1 MAEEYP
7 TSQSVSSNGLE
18 RPATVFLSYAHEDAE
33 FVKDLQ
39 IRLNVRGVR
48 SWRDVDDLMP
58 GSPFEAEIVQAIEH
72 EVDAVALYITP
83 NFLKSRFIWKV
94 EIPAALRRHKLD
106 AHFHIVPIL
115 QGVSF
120 AEVQQLCMNWNLA
133 DLSRF
138 NGILLADG
146 TADTTWKV
154 RNDAARRI
162 LQAAMTLRLRRI
174 NADSGY
180 EPWISLK
187 TFFFKPHTICLDLDL
202 NWLELI
208 RGKERLSTLQEWE
221 QILLPALLDVKQVI
235 SEKISNRRV
244 HVFIQAI
251 LPVAIALGFAFR
263 ESARFTLLLERT
275 HKEEAWSTNEQPSEE
290 ELLQSEFEYH
300 DQGDAQTAVVEV
312 ATTRSI
318 KQAVKE
324 ALPIL
329 GLAPSYHVQLE
340 LPELSRDSVK
350 DAAHALAI
358 ARQVGSVCQSLC
370 DRQRVAHIH
379 LFVAIPAE
387 LAVLIGHQLNALC
400 PITLYEF
407 DRIYKPVGTLQ

>member
-1 MAEEYP
+1 MAEAYA
-7 TSQSVSSNGLE
+7 TNQSSPSNGLE
-18 RPATVFLSYAHEDAE
+18 HPATVFLSYAHEDTE

-39 IRLNVRGVR
+39 LRLNVRGVR
-48 SWRDVDDLMP
+48 SWRDVDDLMS
-58 GSPFEAEIVQAIEH
+58 GSPFEDEIVQAIEH
-72 EVDAVALYITP
+72 EVDAVTLYITP

-94 EIPAALRRHKLD
+94 EISAALRRHKLD

-120 AEVQQLCMNWNLA
+120 AEVQKLCTNWNLT
-133 DLSRF
+133 DITRF
-138 NGILLADG
+138 NAILLAEG
-146 TADTTWKV
+146 AADTTWKV

-174 NADSGY
+174 KADSGY

-187 TFFFKPHTICLDLDL
+187 TFSFKPHTTCLDLDL

-235 SEKISNRRV
+235 SEKISSRRV
-244 HVFIQAI
+244 HVFVQAS

-263 ESARFTLLLERT
+263 ASARFTLLLERPQ
-275 HKEEAWSTNEQPSEE
+275 KREIWSTDEQSSKK
-290 ELLQSEFEYH
+290 ELLQCEFDYH
-300 DQGDAQTAVVEV
+300 DQGDTLTAVVEV
-312 ATTRSI
+312 ATSRST

-324 ALPIL
+324 TLPIL
-329 GLAPSYHVQLE
+329 GLVPGYHVQLE
-340 LPELSRDSVK
+340 LPELSSDSVK

-358 ARQVGSVCQSLC
+358 AQQVGSVCQRLC

-379 LFVAIPAE
+379 LFVSIPAE

-407 DRIYKPVGTLQ
+407 DRIYRLVGTI